1 MNIYWVTITKISVCE
16 GCEGCTTRKSGPGWR
31 SVREPPAAVAVCV
44 ALRVPRDRS
53 PRYTNLSQV
62 KAAPKSQLNA
72 PVHAGTHVR
81 GSRMVKNA
89 NFFSALRAEVPL

>member
-31 SVREPPAAVAVCV
+31 SVREPRGRVCV
-44 ALRVPRDRS
+44 ALRVPPDRS

-89 NFFSALRAEVPL
+89 KSFSALRAEVPS

>member
-31 SVREPPAAVAVCV
+31 SVREPRVWPCV
-44 ALRVPRDRS
+44 ALRVPADRS

-89 NFFSALRAEVPL
+89 KIFSALRAEVPS